1 MKLSKYSF
9 GIGDRFG
16 CQGSA
21 QLAAFVEAKK
31 LGIEITPVWNK
42 SNREHTTIHTKP
54 SDVRKEADKA
64 VGDANWDGAY
74 FVDADHINLSCVDKF
89 INSSDFFT
97 LDVADYIGE
106 ESNSA
111 DVTDFVKKYKKFAG
125 ELSIPG
131 IDEKFLASEPDL
143 QIIAEK
149 YLNAIKEAGKI
160 YRHVEGVRSRPWRD
174 KCQACPAAG
183 GVSDVSNSPP
193 CEGGVPACPAHA
205 GEGRG
210 GFATTPPLHY
220 STTPPMART
229 GKCGLLIEVSMD
241 ETEKP
246 QTPLELLFILAMIAD
261 EKIPAQTIAPKFSGR
276 FNKGV
281 EYVGDIAQFAKEFED
296 DLAVIQFAIKNFG
309 LNENLKLSVHSGSD
323 KFAIYPAINKAIKKY
338 DTGVHVKTAGTTWL
352 EELIGLAES
361 GGEALNIA
369 KEIYRKAFDRYDE
382 LAAPYATV
390 IDIDNEE
397 LPKPN
402 VVDSWDST
410 KYVDSL
416 RHDRTNKNYNQSF
429 RQLLHVGYKIAAE
442 LGDKYI
448 NALKENKEIVAKN
461 VTENILERHIKIIF
475 AK

>member
-1 MKLSKYSF
+1 MQKYSF

-21 QLAAFVEAKK
+21 QLAAFIEAKK
-31 LGIEITPVWNK
+31 LGIDITPVWNK
-42 SNREHTTIHTKP
+42 SNREHTIVHTLP

-64 VGDANWDGAY
+64 VADAKWEGAY

-89 INSSDFFT
+89 IDSSDFFT

-111 DVTDFVKKYKKFAG
+111 DVESFVQKYKIFAG

-131 IDEKFLASEPDL
+131 IDEKFRVSESDL
-143 QIIAEK
+143 HNIAEK
-149 YLNAIKEAGKI
+149 YLNAVKEAGKI
-160 YRHVEGVRSRPWRD
+160 YRHVSRTS
-174 KCQACPAAG
+174 KCEQK
-183 GVSDVSNSPP
+183 NI
-193 CEGGVPACPAHA
+193 
-205 GEGRG
+205 
-210 GFATTPPLHY
+210 PL
-220 STTPPMART
+220 TTPPMART
-229 GKCGLLIEVSMD
+229 GKCGLLIEISMD
-241 ETEKP
+241 ETEQP

-261 EKIPAQTIAPKFSGR
+261 EKIPAHTIAPKFSGR

-281 EYVGDIAQFAKEFED
+281 EYVGDVAQFTKEFED
-296 DLAVIQFAIKNFG
+296 DLAVIQFAIKSFG
-309 LNENLKLSVHSGSD
+309 SNENLKLSVHSGSD
-323 KFAIYPAINKAIKKY
+323 KFAIYPVINKAIKKF

-369 KEIYRKAFDRYDE
+369 KEIYETAFNRYDE

-397 LPKPN
+397 LPKPEEVN
-402 VVDSWDST
+402 SWDSV
-410 KYVDSL
+410 KFAESL
-416 RHDRTNKNYNQSF
+416 RHDRTNENYNQSF
-429 RQLLHVGYKIAAE
+429 RQLLHVGYKVAAE
-442 LGDKYI
+442 LGDKYLDS
-448 NALKENKEIVAKN
+448 LKANKEIVAKN
-461 VTENILERHIKIIF
+461 VTENILERHLKIIF

>member
-1 MKLSKYSF
+1 ML
-9 GIGDRFG
+9 
-16 CQGSA
+16 
-21 QLAAFVEAKK
+21 E
-31 LGIEITPVWNK
+31 
-42 SNREHTTIHTKP
+42 
-54 SDVRKEADKA
+54 
-64 VGDANWDGAY
+64 
-74 FVDADHINLSCVDKF
+74 
-89 INSSDFFT
+89 
-97 LDVADYIGE
+97 
-106 ESNSA
+106 
-111 DVTDFVKKYKKFAG
+111 
-125 ELSIPG
+125 
-131 IDEKFLASEPDL
+131 
-143 QIIAEK
+143 
-149 YLNAIKEAGKI
+149 
-160 YRHVEGVRSRPWRD
+160 
-174 KCQACPAAG
+174 
-183 GVSDVSNSPP
+183 
-193 CEGGVPACPAHA
+193 VPACPAYA

-210 GFATTPPLHY
+210 GFHPNEVTR
-220 STTPPMART
+220 STRSSNNPIIHQSN
-229 GKCGLLIEVSMD
+229 LIIEVSMD

-281 EYVGDIAQFAKEFED
+281 EYVGDVEQFAKEFED

-361 GGEALNIA
+361 GGEALDIA

-382 LAAPYATV
+382 LAAPYVTV

-397 LPKPN
+397 LPKPD
-402 VVDSWDST
+402 VVDSWDSL
-410 KYVDSL
+410 KYVESL
-416 RHDRTNKNYNQSF
+416 RHDRTNVNYNQSF

-475 AK
+475 S

>member
-21 QLAAFVEAKK
+21 QLAAFIEAKK

-42 SNREHTTIHTKP
+42 SNREHSTIHTEP
-54 SDVRKEADKA
+54 DDVRKEADKA
-64 VGDANWDGAY
+64 VNDANWDGGY

-89 INSSDFFT
+89 IGPSDFFT

-106 ESNSA
+106 EPNSA
-111 DVTDFVKKYKKFAG
+111 DVSDFVQKYKKFAG
-125 ELSIPG
+125 KLSIPG
-131 IDEKFLASEPDL
+131 INEKFHVSEPDL
-143 QIIAEK
+143 QINAEK
-149 YLNAIKEAGKI
+149 YLNAIKEAGNI
-160 YRHVEGVRSRPWRD
+160 YRHIQSVR
-174 KCQACPAAG
+174 CQ
-183 GVSDVSNSPP
+183 VSDVSNSPP
-193 CEGGVPACPAHA
+193 CEGGVA
-205 GEGRG
+205 EGRG
-210 GFATTPPLHY
+210 GFHQSNNPIIHHSNLI
-220 STTPPMART
+220 
-229 GKCGLLIEVSMD
+229 IEVSMD

-281 EYVGDIAQFAKEFED
+281 EYVGDVAQFAKEFED
-296 DLAVIQFAIKNFG
+296 DLAVIQFAIKSFG
-309 LNENLKLSVHSGSD
+309 SNENLKLSVHSGSD

-390 IDIDNEE
+390 IDIDHEE
-397 LPKPN
+397 LPKPDD
-402 VVDSWDST
+402 VDSWDST

-416 RHDRTNKNYNQSF
+416 RHDRTNVNYNQSF

-448 NALKENKEIVAKN
+448 NALKENKDIVAKN

>member
-21 QLAAFVEAKK
+21 QLAAFIEAKK

-42 SNREHTTIHTKP
+42 SNREHSTIHTEP
-54 SDVRKEADKA
+54 SDVRREADKA
-64 VGDANWDGAY
+64 VADANWNDAY
-74 FVDADHINLSCVDKF
+74 FVDADHINLNCVDKF
-89 INSSDFFT
+89 IDSSDFFT

-111 DVTDFVKKYKKFAG
+111 DVESFIQKYKIFAG

-131 IDEKFLASEPDL
+131 IDEKFRVSESDL
-143 QIIAEK
+143 HNIAEK

-160 YRHVEGVRSRPWRD
+160 YRHI
-174 KCQACPAAG
+174 K
-183 GVSDVSNSPP
+183 GVSNPNNTPRPKGHPSQEGTFPPSHLPTFSP
-193 CEGGVPACPAHA
+193 
-205 GEGRG
+205 
-210 GFATTPPLHY
+210 
-220 STTPPMART
+220 STFI
-229 GKCGLLIEVSMD
+229 IEVSMD

-281 EYVGDIAQFAKEFED
+281 EYVGDVAQFAKEFED
-296 DLAVIQFAIKNFG
+296 DLAVIQFAIKSFG
-309 LNENLKLSVHSGSD
+309 SNENLKLSVHSGSD

-361 GGEALNIA
+361 GGEALDIA

-397 LPKPN
+397 LPIPD

-416 RHDRTNKNYNQSF
+416 RHDRTNENYNQSF
-429 RQLLHVGYKIAAE
+429 RQLLHVGYKVAAE
-442 LGDKYI
+442 LGDKYLD
-448 NALKENKEIVAKN
+448 ALKANKEIVAKN

-475 AK
+475 GNHEEH

>member
-1 MKLSKYSF
+1 MQKYSF

-21 QLAAFVEAKK
+21 QLAAFIEAKK

-42 SNREHTTIHTKP
+42 SNREHTTIHTEP

-64 VGDANWDGAY
+64 VADANWNGAY

-111 DVTDFVKKYKKFAG
+111 DVTAFVKKYKKFAG

-131 IDEKFLASEPDL
+131 INEKFHVSEPDL
-143 QIIAEK
+143 QITAEK

-160 YRHVEGVRSRPWRD
+160 YRYIL
-174 KCQACPAAG
+174 
-183 GVSDVSNSPP
+183 
-193 CEGGVPACPAHA
+193 
-205 GEGRG
+205 EGRCPQRPLTPS
-210 GFATTPPLHY
+210 ATNSKIQIEIPQPPLKKGDSIHQ
-220 STTPPMART
+220 SNNPIIHHSN
-229 GKCGLLIEVSMD
+229 LIIEVSMD

-281 EYVGDIAQFAKEFED
+281 EYVGDVAQFAKEFED

-338 DTGVHVKTAGTTWL
+338 NTGVHVKTAGTTWL

-361 GGEALNIA
+361 GGEALDIA

-397 LPKPN
+397 LPKPD

-416 RHDRTNKNYNQSF
+416 RHDRTNVNYNQSF

-448 NALKENKEIVAKN
+448 NALKENREIVAKN

-475 AK
+475 ANHEEH